1 MPAAGRGRSE
11 PSVHT
16 DEGDNTVLLLET
28 DYRQYITFHLR
39 NVRNGTQTTVLALY
53 GTAS

>member
-1 MPAAGRGRSE
+1 M
-11 PSVHT
+11 
-16 DEGDNTVLLLET
+16 LLSET
-28 DYRQYITFHLR
+28 DYRQSITFHLR